1 MAACSYH
8 AVPGGGE
15 SSDSDDLWDLDDH
28 VDVSKTL
35 NTTLV
40 TDSNEDSLKN
50 ALTTGN
56 VKLVESLLDSG
67 IHVDCSLRYGW
78 TPLMYA
84 AAAGNLAIVRLLLDK
99 GANANFER
107 DTFTVL
113 MAACTANASE
123 EHIVKCVEFLLSRNV
138 SPNVCCRKKMTPV
151 MHAARGGLT
160 QVVTLLVA
168 HGAAINAQDENGFTG
183 LIWAAH
189 SGHKNTVLKL
199 LELGADIRLS
209 TKTGNTAA
217 DIARENNHLEIF
229 SILSF
234 SGNLNTGN
242 SNFNK
247 EEAMCRYLRVQP
259 EPSSYR
265 NAEMSAEMWKYPQ
278 HFCNAL
284 PRVIRAMHPLEQKPR
299 RAPLRNGRTP
309 GAIRRDLVPNGLEE
323 SLLSSRP
330 SADYWV
336 VTLLDPRYKDNLPS
350 LIPLLEREY
359 NSAQAPGNVE
369 LMTFYC
375 FSYSPSSDL
384 DVFLHGLGL
393 EHLAELL
400 KENDLTLRQLLYLEE
415 SELKKA
421 GITDVKDCKKIM
433 AAMKEIH
440 VEDTKLGKLP
450 SLSKLESSD
459 ELFAFLLRLNRQCNA
474 ISHAVVAVSG
484 QIPSNPQKVVFEW
497 DNSQNFT
504 TVCEDI
510 LTSITELNK
519 EVCGLQDRLTKFQH
533 DQKNNLCRVL
543 PLEEEK
549 SWSWWKYSRMN
560 LVAFFGFGIM
570 ISIFH
575 IVVKHKNTH

>member
-1 MAACSYH
+1 MKHTVRSWETWLPPLLVAPRQQPPGGAIFLVSRERCGRLGTAEKAGDAEKMAACSYH

-28 VDVSKTL
+28 VETL

-40 TDSNEDSLKN
+40 TNSNEDSLKN

-67 IHVDCSLRYGW
+67 INVDCSLRYGW

-84 AAAGNLAIVRLLLDK
+84 AAAGNLAMVRLLLDK

-151 MHAARGGLT
+151 MHAASGGHT

-183 LIWAAH
+183 LTWAAH

-199 LELGADIRLS
+199 LELGADIRLP

-217 DIARENNHLEIF
+217 DIARENNHLE
-229 SILSF
+229 
-234 SGNLNTGN
+234 
-242 SNFNK
+242 
-247 EEAMCRYLRVQP
+247 
-259 EPSSYR
+259 
-265 NAEMSAEMWKYPQ
+265 
-278 HFCNAL
+278 
-284 PRVIRAMHPLEQKPR
+284 
-299 RAPLRNGRTP
+299 
-309 GAIRRDLVPNGLEE
+309 
-323 SLLSSRP
+323 
-330 SADYWV
+330 
-336 VTLLDPRYKDNLPS
+336 
-350 LIPLLEREY
+350 
-359 NSAQAPGNVE
+359 
-369 LMTFYC
+369 
-375 FSYSPSSDL
+375 
-384 DVFLHGLGL
+384 
-393 EHLAELL
+393 
-400 KENDLTLRQLLYLEE
+400 ENDLTLRQLLYLEE
-415 SELKKA
+415 NELKKA

-504 TVCEDI
+504 TVCKDI

-519 EVCGLQDRLTKFQH
+519 EVCGLQDLLTKFQH

-543 PLEEEK
+543 PLEEQQ
-549 SWSWWKYSRMN
+549 SWKWWKYSRMN
-560 LVAFFGFGIM
+560 LVALFGLGIM

>member
-1 MAACSYH
+1 MKHTVRSWETWLPPLLVAPRQQPPGGAIFLVSRERCGRLGTAEKAGDAEKMAACSYH

-28 VDVSKTL
+28 VETL

-40 TDSNEDSLKN
+40 TNSNEDSLKN

-56 VKLVESLLDSG
+56 VKLVESLLDS
-67 IHVDCSLRYGW
+67 
-78 TPLMYA
+78 
-84 AAAGNLAIVRLLLDK
+84 
-99 GANANFER
+99 

-151 MHAARGGLT
+151 MHAASGGHT

-183 LIWAAH
+183 LTWAAH

-199 LELGADIRLS
+199 LELGADIRLP

-242 SNFNK
+242 SNFIK
-247 EEAMCRYLRVQP
+247 EEAMYRYLRVQP
-259 EPSSYR
+259 EPSSY
-265 NAEMSAEMWKYPQ
+265 
-278 HFCNAL
+278 
-284 PRVIRAMHPLEQKPR
+284 
-299 RAPLRNGRTP
+299 
-309 GAIRRDLVPNGLEE
+309 
-323 SLLSSRP
+323 
-330 SADYWV
+330 
-336 VTLLDPRYKDNLPS
+336 
-350 LIPLLEREY
+350 
-359 NSAQAPGNVE
+359 
-369 LMTFYC
+369 
-375 FSYSPSSDL
+375 SYSPSSDL

-415 SELKKA
+415 NELKKA

-504 TVCEDI
+504 TVCKDI

-519 EVCGLQDRLTKFQH
+519 EVCGLQDLLTKFQH

-543 PLEEEK
+543 PLEEQQ
-549 SWSWWKYSRMN
+549 SWKWWKYSRMN
-560 LVAFFGFGIM
+560 LVALFGLGIM

>member
-15 SSDSDDLWDLDDH
+15 SSDSDDPWDLGDH
-28 VDVSKTL
+28 GELSKTL

-40 TDSNEDSLKN
+40 TASKEDSLKN

-56 VKLVESLLDSG
+56 LKLVESLLDSG
-67 IHVDCSLRYGW
+67 INVDCSFRYGW

-84 AAAGNLAIVRLLLDK
+84 ATAGNLAMVRLLLDK

-123 EHIVKCVEFLLSRNV
+123 GSIVKCVELLLSRNV

-151 MHAARGGLT
+151 MHAASGGHT
-160 QVVTLLVA
+160 QVVALLVA
-168 HGAAINAQDENGFTG
+168 NGADINAQDENGFTG
-183 LIWAAH
+183 LTLAAH
-189 SGHKNTVLKL
+189 NGHKNTVLKL

-217 DIARENNHLEIF
+217 DVARLNNHLEIF

-234 SGNLNTGN
+234 SGNLNNGK
-242 SNFNK
+242 SNMSK
-247 EEAMCRYLRVQP
+247 EEAMYRYLRVQP
-259 EPSSYR
+259 DSSNY
-265 NAEMSAEMWKYPQ
+265 
-278 HFCNAL
+278 
-284 PRVIRAMHPLEQKPR
+284 
-299 RAPLRNGRTP
+299 
-309 GAIRRDLVPNGLEE
+309 
-323 SLLSSRP
+323 
-330 SADYWV
+330 
-336 VTLLDPRYKDNLPS
+336 
-350 LIPLLEREY
+350 
-359 NSAQAPGNVE
+359 
-369 LMTFYC
+369 
-375 FSYSPSSDL
+375 SYSTSSDL
-384 DVFLHGLGL
+384 EVFLHGLGL

-400 KENDLTLRQLLYLEE
+400 KDNDLTLRQLLYLEE

-440 VEDTKLGKLP
+440 VEETKLEKLP

-474 ISHAVVAVSG
+474 ISHAVVAVSS

-497 DNSQNFT
+497 DTSQNCT
-504 TVCEDI
+504 TVCKDI
-510 LTSITELNK
+510 VTSITELNK
-519 EVCGLQDRLTKFQH
+519 EVCRLQDVLTKFQH
-533 DQKNNLCRVL
+533 GQKNNPCRVL
-543 PLEEEK
+543 PLEEQQ
-549 SWSWWKYSRMN
+549 SWRWWKSGRMN
-560 LVAFFGFGIM
+560 LVALLGLGIM
-570 ISIFH
+570 ISIFQ
-575 IVVKHKNTH
+575 IAVKHKNPL

>member
-1 MAACSYH
+1 MAACGYH
-8 AVPGGGE
+8 GVAGGLE
-15 SSDSDDLWDLDDH
+15 SSDSDDPWDLDDH
-28 VDVSKTL
+28 VELSETL

-40 TDSNEDSLKN
+40 TNSNEDSLKR

-67 IHVDCSLRYGW
+67 INVDCSFRYGW

-84 AAAGNLAIVRLLLDK
+84 ATAGNLAMVRLLLDK

-123 EHIVKCVEFLLSRNV
+123 EHIVKCVELLLSRNV

-151 MHAARGGLT
+151 MHAASGGHT

-234 SGNLNTGN
+234 SGNLNTGK
-242 SNFNK
+242 SNLTK
-247 EEAMCRYLRVQP
+247 EEAMYRYLRVQP
-259 EPSSYR
+259 EPSNY
-265 NAEMSAEMWKYPQ
+265 
-278 HFCNAL
+278 
-284 PRVIRAMHPLEQKPR
+284 
-299 RAPLRNGRTP
+299 
-309 GAIRRDLVPNGLEE
+309 
-323 SLLSSRP
+323 
-330 SADYWV
+330 
-336 VTLLDPRYKDNLPS
+336 
-350 LIPLLEREY
+350 
-359 NSAQAPGNVE
+359 
-369 LMTFYC
+369 
-375 FSYSPSSDL
+375 SYSPSSDL

-440 VEDTKLGKLP
+440 VEDTKLEKLP

-459 ELFAFLLRLNRQCNA
+459 ELFAFLLKLNRQCNA
-474 ISHAVVAVSG
+474 ISHAVVAVSS

-497 DNSQNFT
+497 DASQNFT
-504 TVCEDI
+504 TVCKDI

-519 EVCGLQDRLTKFQH
+519 EVCRLQDLLTKFQH
-533 DQKNNLCRVL
+533 DQKNSPCRIL
-543 PLEEEK
+543 PLEEQQ
-549 SWSWWKYSRMN
+549 SWRRWKYGRKN
-560 LVAFFGFGIM
+560 LMALLGLGIM
-570 ISIFH
+570 ISIFQ
-575 IVVKHKNTH
+575 IFVKHKNIL